1 MAFYGKVALITGGA
15 SGIGKVHALQLA
27 SQGAEVVILDID
39 DSGLA
44 ECSAIAAN
52 ITPLKGEDSSSHF
65 PEHAYPDSQQK
76 EQDLNRRVPAPG
88 FFIQLSFVV
97 ESFAEGHIIT
107 TP

>member
-27 SQGAEVVILDID
+27 GQGAEFVILDID

-52 ITPLKGEDSSSHF
+52 ITPLKCDVR
-65 PEHAYPDSQQK
+65 
-76 EQDLNRRVPAPG
+76 DLLDVAKAVARVPI
-88 FFIQLSFVV
+88 F
-97 ESFAEGHIIT
+97 
-107 TP
+107 